1 MAITFQEKERK
12 QRYWIFVFIIIIF
25 AVFLVFRFGIFQKK
39 ISPPLTASKP
49 PKIEINFEALKNPF
63 LKELLPYEEIK
74 PFQEKVGRENPF
86 LPYSP

>member
-25 AVFLVFRFGIFQKK
+25 AVFFVFRSDISQKK
-39 ISPPLTASKP
+39 TSLPLTTYKP
-49 PKIEINFEALKNPF
+49 PKIEINFEVLKNPF

-86 LPYSP
+86 LPY

>member
-12 QRYWIFVFIIIIF
+12 QKYWIFVFIIIIF
-25 AVFLVFRFGIFQKK
+25 AVFFVFRSGIFQKK
-39 ISPPLTASKP
+39 IFPPLTTYNP
-49 PKIEINFEALKNPF
+49 PKIEINFEVLKNPF

-86 LPYSP
+86 LPY